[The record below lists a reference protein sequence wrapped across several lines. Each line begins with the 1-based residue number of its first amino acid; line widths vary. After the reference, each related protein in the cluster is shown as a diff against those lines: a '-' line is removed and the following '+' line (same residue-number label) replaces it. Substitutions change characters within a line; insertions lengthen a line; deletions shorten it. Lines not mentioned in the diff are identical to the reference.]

1 MRQLSNIIAG
11 TMRWGLGGR
20 RLDVNTIAGLI
31 DTCNENQITTFD
43 LADIYGGYTT
53 EADFGN
59 AFKASKI
66 DRSQV
71 QFITKCGIQAISD
84 QRGSTVKHYNY
95 SKSYI
100 TKCVESSLLNLKTDY
115 LDVLLLH
122 RPSPLL
128 NPKEVA
134 DTIQN
139 LIQSGKILSFGV
151 SNFTPSQINL
161 LKTLIPVSY
170 NQIEIS
176 ITEHSPLTNG
186 SLDYLME
193 HNIQTMSW
201 SPLGTIFT
209 TKNEQNDRILKV
221 LKQLTDKYNA
231 DEATLALAWILSHP
245 ANVLP
250 VIGSTNPERISKL
263 ANTPKIRLDLQDW
276 FLIYT
281 ASLGKPVA

>member
-1 MRQLSNIIAG
+1 
-11 TMRWGLGGR
+11 
-20 RLDVNTIAGLI
+20 
-31 DTCNENQITTFD
+31 
-43 LADIYGGYTT
+43 
-53 EADFGN
+53 
-59 AFKASKI
+59 
-66 DRSQV
+66 
-71 QFITKCGIQAISD
+71 
-84 QRGSTVKHYNY
+84 
-95 SKSYI
+95 
-100 TKCVESSLLNLKTDY
+100 
-115 LDVLLLH
+115 
-122 RPSPLL
+122 LL

-134 DTIQN
+134 NTIQN

-209 TKNEQNDRILKV
+209 TKNEQNDRILQV

-245 ANVLP
+245 ANILP
-250 VIGSTNPERISKL
+250 VIGSTNPERIAKL
-263 ANTPKIRLDLQDW
+263 ANSPKIRLDLQDW